1 MLRPEFF
8 RRIGHLYFTSKRDM
22 IILRKDVDG
31 INLREIAEQA
41 GVSTAS
47 VSLVLNGKAGVSTSL
62 RERLSH
68 ILTQEGYSVK
78 PFHSEQSAGG
88 TAVGTKRKIQLI
100 KYKRNGYF
108 VERNGDYIN
117 KVIDGAENAARE
129 HGYSIGIVN
138 ADQDNLEQIF
148 EQLNGDPELAGVLFL
163 GPEFYAS
170 ESAKLEML
178 RCPIVIVDAR
188 LEDKSF
194 DSVSID
200 EQMGVGS
207 AIRHLYD
214 LGHRRILYLS
224 SAIKGEEC
232 LARDRAFDMAVRQL
246 QLTRADITYLEALP
260 DADDSYRV
268 MMQALEKPLQ
278 ATAVFASNDMMAIGV
293 LRALNEKNL
302 RVPEDVSLV
311 GVDDL
316 SISSA
321 LTPPLTTVAIGKY
334 EIGYLSVTRLMEKQK
349 KETPFGIKTLV
360 GTQLM
365 VRQSTGPA
373 KTK

>member
-1 MLRPEFF
+1 MD
-8 RRIGHLYFTSKRDM
+8 S
-22 IILRKDVDG
+22 
-31 INLREIAEQA
+31 INLREIAEHV

-47 VSLVLNGKAGVSTSL
+47 VSLVLNGKEGVSSSL
-62 RERLSH
+62 RERLSY
-68 ILTQEGYSVK
+68 ILTQEGYMVK
-78 PFHSEQSAGG
+78 PFRAEQIKGASDGDF
-88 TAVGTKRKIQLI
+88 KRKIQFV

-108 VERNGDYIN
+108 VERNGDYIS

-138 ADQDNLEQIF
+138 ADQDNLEQTL
-148 EQLNGDPELAGVLFL
+148 EQLNGDPDLAGVLLL
-163 GPEFYAS
+163 GPEFYTS
-170 ESAKLEML
+170 ESTKLAAL
-178 RCPIVIVDAR
+178 SCPVIIVDAR
-188 LEDKSF
+188 LENKPF

-207 AIRHLYD
+207 AIGHLYD
-214 LGHRRILYLS
+214 LGHRKVLYLS

-232 LARDRAFDMAVRQL
+232 LARDRAFDMTVSRL
-246 QLTRADITYLEALP
+246 QLARTDITYLEALP

-268 MMQALEKPLQ
+268 MMRELEKPMQ

-316 SISSA
+316 AISSA

-334 EIGYLSVTRLMEKQK
+334 EIGYLSVTRLIEKRK
-349 KETPFGIKTLV
+349 KQTPFAIKTLV
-360 GTQLM
+360 GTQLK

>member
-1 MLRPEFF
+1 M
-8 RRIGHLYFTSKRDM
+8 
-22 IILRKDVDG
+22 G
-31 INLREIAEQA
+31 INLREIAEQV

-47 VSLVLNGKAGVSTSL
+47 VSLVLNGKAGVSASL

-78 PFHSEQSAGG
+78 PFHSEQTAGG
-88 TAVGTKRKIQLI
+88 TSAGPKRKIQLI

-108 VERNGDYIN
+108 VERNGDYIS
-117 KVIDGAENAARE
+117 KVLDGAENAARE
-129 HGYSIGIVN
+129 HGYSISIVN
-138 ADQDNLEQIF
+138 ADQDNLGQIIEQV
-148 EQLNGDPELAGVLFL
+148 NGDPDLAGVLFL
-163 GPEFYAS
+163 GPEFYAA
-170 ESAKLEML
+170 ESAKLETV
-178 RCPIVIVDAR
+178 RCPIVIMDAR
-188 LEDKSF
+188 MKDKSF

-200 EQMGVGS
+200 EEMGVGS
-207 AIRHLYD
+207 AIRHLHE

-224 SAIKGEEC
+224 SAIKGAEC
-232 LARDRAFDMAVRQL
+232 MARDRAFDMTVSQL
-246 QLTRADITYLEALP
+246 QLTRSDISYLEALP

-268 MMQALEKPLQ
+268 MMQKLEKPLQ

-334 EIGYLSVTRLMEKQK
+334 EIGYLSVTRLIEERKKQM
-349 KETPFGIKTLV
+349 PFGIKTLV
-360 GTQLM
+360 GTQLK

>member
-1 MLRPEFF
+1 MN
-8 RRIGHLYFTSKRDM
+8 
-22 IILRKDVDG
+22 G
-31 INLREIAEQA
+31 INLREIAEHV

-47 VSLVLNGKAGVSTSL
+47 VSLVLNGKAGVSSSL

-68 ILTQEGYSVK
+68 ILTQEGYTVK
-78 PFHSEQSAGG
+78 PFRTEQNHGVP
-88 TAVGTKRKIQLI
+88 AVDFKRKIQLV

-108 VERNGDYIN
+108 VERNGDYIS
-117 KVIDGAENAARE
+117 KLVDGAENAARE

-138 ADQDNLEQIF
+138 ADQDNLEQTL
-148 EQLNGDPELAGVLFL
+148 EQLNGDPDLAGVLFL

-170 ESAKLEML
+170 ESAKLTSL
-178 RCPIVIVDAR
+178 NCPVVIVDAR
-188 LEDKSF
+188 LEDEPF

-207 AIRHLYD
+207 AIRHLYE
-214 LGHRRILYLS
+214 LGHRRIVYLS

-232 LARDRAFDMAVRQL
+232 LARDRAFEMTVHRL
-246 QLTRADITYLEALP
+246 RINSEDITYLEALP

-268 MMQALEKPLQ
+268 MMKAMERPLQ

-316 SISSA
+316 TISSS

-334 EIGYLSVTRLMEKQK
+334 EIGYLSVTRLVEKRK
-349 KETPFGIKTLV
+349 KETPFGVKQLV
-360 GTQLM
+360 GTELI
-365 VRQSTGPA
+365 VRKSTGPA